1 MDGLALLCAL
11 HADGP
16 QSLRRLRRSGCPSLE
31 SIAGLDIDRL
41 AELLASTP
49 TAAQRFQREAHI
61 LLLRIG
67 SGEQTTGG
75 AAGAS
80 ARRAAALL
88 EVEDGASSEM
98 HASPATPPAHGDVPL
113 APRQAYGDVPLA
125 PRQAYGDV
133 PLAPRQAYG
142 DVPLAPSQVYGD
154 VLLRWRELDA
164 LEDARAVAEPIV
176 EESSA
181 PSPHPSPRTQLSALQ
196 DLADESR
203 DALIAVGI
211 VDLEGLAACDALE
224 LSCATGLDYS
234 NAMRWRSL
242 ARRALPSGVDRFSHS
257 GLPDSQRAPL
267 LALDDYIL
275 HPNARPEPARGASS
289 APETYPVR
297 ADVREETAGGPF
309 A

>member
-49 TAAQRFQREAHI
+49 SAAQRFQREAHI
-61 LLLRIG
+61 LLMRIG
-67 SGEQTTGG
+67 PGENGE
-75 AAGAS
+75 AVANGAS

-88 EVEDGASSEM
+88 EAEDGAS
-98 HASPATPPAHGDVPL
+98 ADL
-113 APRQAYGDVPLA
+113 
-125 PRQAYGDV
+125 
-133 PLAPRQAYG
+133 
-142 DVPLAPSQVYGD
+142 LAPSAPPKAYGAAL
-154 VLLRWRELDA
+154 VRWRELDA

-224 LSCATGLDYS
+224 LSSATGLDYS
-234 NAMRWRSL
+234 NAVRWRSL
-242 ARRALPSGVDRFSHS
+242 ARRALPSGGERFSRS
-257 GLPDSQRAPL
+257 GLPEMQRAPL
-267 LALDDYIL
+267 VALDDYIL
-275 HPNARPEPARGASS
+275 QPSVRPEPARGTNGSP
-289 APETYPVR
+289 APFQPLAER
-297 ADVREETAGGPF
+297 REETAGGPF

>member
-41 AELLASTP
+41 ADLLASTP

-61 LLLRIG
+61 LLARLG
-67 SGEQTTGG
+67 PGDANGHG
-75 AAGAS
+75 ATV
-80 ARRAAALL
+80 RAESALL
-88 EVEDGASSEM
+88 EAEDGATAETS
-98 HASPATPPAHGDVPL
+98 APPK
-113 APRQAYGDVPLA
+113 AYGAALV
-125 PRQAYGDV
+125 
-133 PLAPRQAYG
+133 
-142 DVPLAPSQVYGD
+142 
-154 VLLRWRELDA
+154 RWRELDA
-164 LEDARAVAEPIV
+164 LEDAQAVAEPIV

-181 PSPHPSPRTQLSALQ
+181 PSPHPSPRTQLSVLQ

-224 LSCATGLDYS
+224 LSRATGLDYS
-234 NAMRWRSL
+234 NAVRWRSL
-242 ARRALPSGVDRFSHS
+242 ARRALPSGTERFSHS
-257 GLPDSQRAPL
+257 GLPERQRAPL
-267 LALDDYIL
+267 LSLDDYVLQPALRIES
-275 HPNARPEPARGASS
+275 PRTESPRTEPARTESPRTEPARNAAA
-289 APETYPVR
+289 APGPIPSR
-297 ADVREETAGGPF
+297 AELREETAGGPF